1 MRRYVVTSVFV
12 LGLAA
17 CGMSQ
22 ADVLATETDAVA
34 VGSCVTSSVLAG
46 NVSPASLILT
56 CSNAL
61 VTLTEQLIID
71 AIDAF
76 TAQHTTDA
84 GLAAMPSWLTPQ
96 QSQFLQTARTNAVAS
111 LASKATSK

>member
-1 MRRYVVTSVFV
+1 MRANLVAYALLLVC
-12 LGLAA
+12 A
-17 CGMSQ
+17 CHLSP
-22 ADVLATETDAVA
+22 ADTQATETDSVA
-34 VGSCVTSSVLAG
+34 AGSCVTSQVLSG
-46 NVSPASLILT
+46 NVSPGSLILL
-56 CSNAL
+56 CSSAL

-96 QSQFLQTARTNAVAS
+96 QSQFLQTARLNAVAS
-111 LASKATSK
+111 LAAKATSK